1 MSTDPSLSKVTQGS
15 PTGFFPHVVSRP
27 VAVIMITI
35 AIFVFGVIAYY
46 KLPLTL
52 LPDISHPTLTV
63 RTAYPGA
70 SPEEVET
77 EISIL
82 IEERLS
88 TLPGLRHMTSI
99 SRAERADTVL
109 EFRWG
114 TDIDL
119 ALQLISEKIDR
130 VRFKEAIDR
139 PLILRYDP
147 SLEPVAQNR
156 CFRRSVPHRTL
167 GLCR

>member
-1 MSTDPSLSKVTQGS
+1 MSTDSPFSNASPKG
-15 PTGFFPHVVSRP
+15 PTGFFQHVVGRP

-35 AIFVFGVIAYY
+35 AIFVFGLIAYY

-82 IEERLS
+82 IEERLA

-119 ALQLISEKIDR
+119 TLQLISEKIDR

-139 PLILRYDP
+139 P
-147 SLEPVAQNR
+147 PVSYTHLTLPTIY
-156 CFRRSVPHRTL
+156 SV
-167 GLCR
+167 